1 MEVLGKKSSVEAR
14 AKLKLERDLGP
25 ILLDVFHDSMTS
37 DIMLNPDGRVWVERF
52 GQKMTCVTSL
62 SKQQGQAIIET
73 VAGFHNLEVT
83 RKKPLIEAEFPLDG
97 SRFCGQVPPTV
108 SGPTFSIRKR
118 ASRIFTLEE
127 YVEHGILS
135 QEQYNI
141 VVDAV
146 KAHRNIIII
155 GGTGTGKTTLINAII
170 NSTVIHF
177 PHERIIIIEDTGEVQ
192 CSAEN
197 HVKLRTSLEVDM
209 TDLLKTTLRMRP
221 DRILVGEVRGPEAL
235 DLLDAWNT
243 GHEGGVAS
251 LHSNDAESGLTR
263 LRSLVSRH
271 PSAPKDIE
279 YLIGEAVHMVIHI
292 SRSATGRFVESIISV
307 QGYKDGQYI
316 LSTH

>member
-1 MEVLGKKSSVEAR
+1 MSAFL
-14 AKLKLERDLGP
+14 LE
-25 ILLDVFHDSMTS
+25 VFHDPMTS
-37 DIMLNPDGRVWVERF
+37 DIMLNPDGRVWVEKF
-52 GQKMTCVTSL
+52 GEKMTCITSL

-73 VAGFHNLEVT
+73 VAGCHNLEVT
-83 RKKPLIEAEFPLDG
+83 RKKPLVEAEFPLDG
-97 SRFCGQVPPTV
+97 SRFCGQIPPTV
-108 SGPTFSIRKR
+108 SGPAFSIRKR
-118 ASRIFTLEE
+118 ASRVFTLEE
-127 YVEHGILS
+127 YVDHGILT
-135 QEQYNI
+135 QEQYSVI
-141 VVDAV
+141 VAAV

-170 NSTVIHF
+170 HSTVIHF

-197 HVKLRTSLEVDM
+197 HIKLRTSLNVDM
-209 TDLLKTTLRMRP
+209 TDLLRTTLRMRP

-263 LRSLVSRH
+263 LRSLVTRH

-279 YLIGEAVHMVIHI
+279 YLIGEAVHMVINI
-292 SRSATGRFVESIISV
+292 SRSAIGRYVESIISV
-307 QGYKDGQYI
+307 QGYKNGQYF
-316 LSTH
+316 LSKH